1 VKDIR
6 NKKLQIIQPGQA
18 LMSLRDS
25 GYSFSTA
32 VAEVI
37 DNSIEASANNIHV
50 RLFEEKNE
58 NGKKHIERVAF
69 SDDGTG
75 MTGNVLHHYLVIGYS
90 TRWMSEDS
98 IGKYG
103 VGAKL
108 AALNFALKIEC
119 WSRDR
124 ADDDWSYVCFDLSE
138 AIGFEQK
145 GHGNEVGVQSPT
157 SKIIPKE
164 YESMIPK
171 GTGTLVVWSKVDR
184 LVAGRMTT
192 STNTDEL
199 IAELTKELG
208 RIFRRFID
216 DGIKITLN
224 DTPIIHFDPLIRMED
239 SWIDITL
246 TKELRKQTKDK
257 RRTRG
262 NKHFPATIIAED
274 VPLLTKGKHKATLT
288 VTLYPREITRKRG
301 MGGDELA
308 RRLRVKDSEGLISF
322 VRSDREIAY
331 TNVPRIFNRA
341 VVDPDRFIGIEISF
355 TPAFDSYFG
364 VRNVKRGVEP
374 FDELRTQIRNT
385 LVPYLHSARK
395 MLGDAWAQAEND
407 DKETGGQFNP
417 VLAAVASADKT
428 MPKNRG
434 DSGLSE
440 TDAEN
445 KFEEELAELAE
456 DAGHGVTED
465 DKDAYVSKNRDLPF
479 VLETVSFPGK
489 SLMDIKH
496 IDKKVVIRLNTRHK
510 FYKEIWGVLKDL
522 SEKNE
527 GDVSGADAVYAAR
540 RAVEGLTLMVIAF
553 AKAQAMD
560 KDPEKYEDLTLYWGQ
575 FTDTLLGKVKDIM

>member
-1 VKDIR
+1 MKNIR
-6 NKKLQIIQPGQA
+6 NKKIQIIQPGQA

-37 DNSIEASANNIHV
+37 DNSIEAEANNIHV
-50 RLFEEKNE
+50 RLFETE
-58 NGKKHIERVAF
+58 NDRGKKHIDRVAF
-69 SDDGTG
+69 TDDGIG
-75 MTGNVLHHYLVIGYS
+75 MSGNILHHYLVIGYS

-119 WSRDR
+119 WSRDK
-124 ADDDWSYVCFDLSE
+124 AEDDWSYVCFDLDD
-138 AIGFEQK
+138 AIGLEQK

-157 SKIIPKE
+157 SKIIPKDCKC
-164 YESMIPK
+164 MMPK

-184 LVAGRMTT
+184 LVAGRMP
-192 STNTDEL
+192 TNTDEL
-199 IAELTKELG
+199 TAELTKELG

-216 DGIKITLN
+216 DGIKLTLN
-224 DTPIIHFDPLIRMED
+224 DTPIVHFDPLIRMEG
-239 SWIDITL
+239 SWTDITL
-246 TKELRKQTKDK
+246 TKELKKQTKGR
-257 RRTRG
+257 RRTTG
-262 NKHFPATIIAED
+262 YKHFPATIIAED
-274 VPLLTKGKHKATLT
+274 VLLLSKGKHKATLT

-308 RRLRVKDSEGLISF
+308 RKLRVKDTEGLISF

-341 VVDPDRFIGIEISF
+341 VADPDRFIGIEISF
-355 TPAFDSYFG
+355 TPAFDAYFG

-374 FDELRTQIRNT
+374 FDDLRIQIRKA

-407 DKETGGQFNP
+407 DKETGGRFNP

-434 DSGLSE
+434 DSDLSE
-440 TDAEN
+440 AEAEQ

-456 DAGHGVTED
+456 DAGHGVSED
-465 DKDAYVSKNRDLPF
+465 DKDAYVLKNKDLPF

-560 KDPEKYEDLTLYWGQ
+560 EDPEKYEDLTAYWGQ